1 MQALKP
7 RRKHGPVSTKQY
19 GHPDGRYKI
28 PNVLSLPLDQFVSPC
43 LQENAAPTT
52 ESRRGGS
59 QQSAAKP
66 ELTDLFGPAKSG
78 RRTSTGT
85 EAQSPAPTAAAP
97 SPAKPL
103 ALRQGVATSPVPAAP
118 GSGSVGTSTSASKGV
133 ASKKEREPVNK
144 GLDRIPLFGLTLPAS
159 PSSTNFQHHAYIPL
173 GVYIFPS
180 QHPTPADNTIPWNRS
195 RTLTLRTQPNPQNP
209 CGSSLETARGPQGL

>member
-1 MQALKP
+1 MHALKP
-7 RRKHGPVSTKQY
+7 RREHGPVSTKQY
-19 GHPDGRYKI
+19 RDPDGRNKI
-28 PNVLSLPLDQFVSPC
+28 PNLLSLPLDQFVSSR

-52 ESRRGGS
+52 ESRRGS
-59 QQSAAKP
+59 QQSTAKP

-85 EAQSPAPTAAAP
+85 EAHSPAPAAAAP

-118 GSGSVGTSTSASKGV
+118 GSGSVGTSASKGV
-133 ASKKEREPVNK
+133 ASKKEREPVIKANIETRYS
-144 GLDRIPLFGLTLPAS
+144 DSRFQPHPLRRTFNIMHIYLS
-159 PSSTNFQHHAYIPL
+159 
-173 GVYIFPS
+173 VYIYFS
-180 QHPTPADNTIPWNRS
+180 LPTPNPCRQYDPLEQVVDADFADT
-195 RTLTLRTQPNPQNP
+195 TQTQNP